1 MRLAT
6 ACLLIAVLASVSLR
20 AQESFPATHIARL
33 DIVEPDP
40 DAGTIG
46 GAAIIAV
53 TMPAGPSRI
62 RVTVAP
68 DGDLPDSLFLLYRPG
83 LTGGVVLDKAAFP
96 AGSST
101 LTTVIPLFTPAALA
115 AIDSGHIWLAI
126 HKRSNH
132 ASYVEGPVVSVL
144 SAVAPD
150 PSGAN
155 VVPPV
160 DDIDATGH
168 CGLAYD
174 PGSNS
179 FRYTAWWLDLSG
191 AATAARIRR
200 GPVGSNGPVVFE
212 MPLTPG
218 FEQSIGIWESPG
230 AELRNAM
237 LNGELYFE
245 VATSAYPNGE
255 LRGQI
260 YPVEGFTSA
269 IEPANEV
276 PPVTGSAA
284 SGSAYLLITA
294 HGTIG
299 VFNKLQGVIGNLSGP
314 ITDAHIHRGEIGQN
328 GPSAA
333 PLESPTGTTID
344 LELASGSAGGALSD
358 EIVGDIRATR
368 AYVDVHTAA
377 HQDGEAR
384 GQLIPARTLL
394 TPAPTVSVPLSAADA
409 RSFSARYDRSSG
421 MIVITAPGASRIALH
436 AVDGRSVRTVGCDG
450 SRCEISAEGLPA
462 GPYFTRALDTEGRV
476 IGGGGVMVGW

>member
-1 MRLAT
+1 
-6 ACLLIAVLASVSLR
+6 
-20 AQESFPATHIARL
+20 
-33 DIVEPDP
+33 
-40 DAGTIG
+40 
-46 GAAIIAV
+46 
-53 TMPAGPSRI
+53 
-62 RVTVAP
+62 
-68 DGDLPDSLFLLYRPG
+68 
-83 LTGGVVLDKAAFP
+83 
-96 AGSST
+96 
-101 LTTVIPLFTPAALA
+101 VIPLFTPAALA